1 MAIKQQPSLIPG
13 QQPQNIPAAPV
24 ASAQEQAIV
33 PGVPNVG
40 APPVNRTVVPNVV
53 AAPRTVIPKVMGG
66 PFHGTQLGPVQF
78 HPSVGLHFK
87 PLALAR
93 PMKPEPTVAPTV
105 SPGIDRNY

>member
-1 MAIKQQPSLIPG
+1 MVKIQPSLIPG
-13 QQPQNIPAAPV
+13 QQSQGPTAPV
-24 ASAQEQAIV
+24 TQATLLRPAQDQALV
-33 PGVPNVG
+33 PGVPNG
-40 APPVNRTVVPNVV
+40 A

-93 PMKPEPTVAPTV
+93 PMKPEPKVQ
-105 SPGIDRNY
+105 